1 MQEIQLV
8 NQREYAYHG
17 CLEEESIIGS
27 EYITNLKVLCDLQD
41 SAINDDLK
49 YTVDYV
55 DLRAVVT
62 CLLYTSPS
70 PRDLH

>member
-27 EYITNLKVLCDLQD
+27 EYITNLKYYAIFKILQ
-41 SAINDDLK
+41 
-49 YTVDYV
+49 
-55 DLRAVVT
+55 
-62 CLLYTSPS
+62 
-70 PRDLH
+70 